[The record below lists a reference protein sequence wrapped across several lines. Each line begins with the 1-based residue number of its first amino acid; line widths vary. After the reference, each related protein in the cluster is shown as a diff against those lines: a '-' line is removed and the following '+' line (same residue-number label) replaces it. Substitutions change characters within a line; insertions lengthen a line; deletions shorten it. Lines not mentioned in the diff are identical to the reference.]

1 SPAQIVRLTDAEAL
15 DDGSYRTA
23 ALAFVASPDAEFRV
37 AATRAARAAGV
48 PVNVVDHPDL
58 CDFTTPAVID
68 RGEVVAAIGTG
79 GASPMLAT
87 LLRQDIEARVPKGAG
102 RVAALFRAAQER
114 IRQALPD
121 LDRRRAFMRAA
132 LTGPAAEAA
141 MAGDLDRAH
150 VLLDQA
156 LADDLASGRPAGR
169 VSFLAAG
176 GPAELL
182 SLRAVRALAQAE
194 VLVIAKGCERE
205 IVDLARRDARRLEGA
220 ANLALLRDLA
230 EQGLSVVRLA
240 PEPPSQ
246 ADLQTLADAGVA
258 TELLP
263 VARSDPY

>member
-1 SPAQIVRLTDAEAL
+1 
-15 DDGSYRTA
+15 
-23 ALAFVASPDAEFRV
+23 
-37 AATRAARAAGV
+37 
-48 PVNVVDHPDL
+48 
-58 CDFTTPAVID
+58 
-68 RGEVVAAIGTG
+68 
-79 GASPMLAT
+79 
-87 LLRQDIEARVPKGAG
+87 
-102 RVAALFRAAQER
+102 
-114 IRQALPD
+114 
-121 LDRRRAFMRAA
+121 
-132 LTGPAAEAA
+132 
-141 MAGDLDRAH
+141 
-150 VLLDQA
+150 
-156 LADDLASGRPAGR
+156 